1 MAGLTRRQFL
11 LTGAAVGLLGIE
23 AVAQPVTPRVQLPDG
38 SRVPALGMGSW
49 HLAKGRHPASQEE
62 EALRTGIS
70 LGMTLIDT
78 AEVYGHG
85 RAEQM
90 IGRVIAG
97 QRDKV
102 FLVSKVLPDHATA
115 SGIRQACK
123 ASLARLGTEYLDLY
137 LLHWREAGVNLG
149 VVVRTFESLRAE
161 GHIRR
166 WGVSNFRVADMKDL
180 YRVHGGDACAANQ
193 VRYNLRDR
201 GIERDLLPWCDR
213 HSVPIMAYSP
223 LGRGSELLLQN
234 AALMRVAERHHCSP
248 AAIALAW
255 TMRSGHVISIPESGS
270 PAHVRENALAQWLR
284 LTDLDLGEL
293 NQAFPA

>member
-1 MAGLTRRQFL
+1 
-11 LTGAAVGLLGIE
+11 
-23 AVAQPVTPRVQLPDG
+23 
-38 SRVPALGMGSW
+38 MGSW
-49 HLAKGRHPASQEE
+49 HLAKGRHAASQEE

-70 LGMTLIDT
+70 LGMALIDT

-123 ASLARLGTEYLDLY
+123 ASLARLRTEYLDLY
-137 LLHWREAGVNLG
+137 LLHWRLAGVDLG

-166 WGVSNFRVADMKDL
+166 WGVSNFRVADMEDL
-180 YRVHGGDACAANQ
+180 YRVRGGDACTTNQ

-201 GIERDLLPWCDR
+201 RIERDLLPWCDR

-223 LGRGSELLLQN
+223 LGGGELLGN
-234 AALMRVAERHHCSP
+234 AALIRVAERHQCSP

-255 TMRSGHVISIPESGS
+255 TIRSGHVISIPESGS
-270 PAHVRENALAQWLR
+270 PAHVRQNAVAQSLR
-284 LTDLDLGEL
+284 LTDLDLDEL

>member
-49 HLAKGRHPASQEE
+49 RLARGRHAASQEE

-78 AEVYGHG
+78 AEMYGDG

-102 FLVSKVLPDHATA
+102 FLVSKVLPKHATA

-123 ASLARLGTEYLDLY
+123 ASLARLRTEYLDLY
-137 LLHWREAGVNLG
+137 LLHWRLAGVDLG

-166 WGVSNFRVADMKDL
+166 WGVSNFRVADMEDL
-180 YRVHGGDACAANQ
+180 YRVRGGDACTTNQ

-201 GIERDLLPWCDR
+201 RIERDLLPWCDR

-223 LGRGSELLLQN
+223 LGGGELLGN
-234 AALMRVAERHHCSP
+234 AALIRVAERHQCSP

-255 TMRSGHVISIPESGS
+255 TIRSGHVISIPESGS
-270 PAHVRENALAQWLR
+270 PAHVRQNAVAQSLR
-284 LTDLDLGEL
+284 LTALDLDEL